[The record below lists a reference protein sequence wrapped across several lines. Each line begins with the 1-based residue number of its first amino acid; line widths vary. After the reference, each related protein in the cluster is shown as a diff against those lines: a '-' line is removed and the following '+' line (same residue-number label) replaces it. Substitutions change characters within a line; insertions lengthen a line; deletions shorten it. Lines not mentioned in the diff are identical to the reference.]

1 MNNILRGVIVIAIMM
16 LIAAVAIV
24 IWAMLGYL
32 VGLLIHSFIPGF
44 NPVWCVCI
52 FLLVVFLKGKNEK

>member
-1 MNNILRGVIVIAIMM
+1 MNNILKGIVLIAIII
-16 LIAAVAIV
+16 LIVAVAIV
-24 IWAMLGYL
+24 IWAALGYL

-52 FLLVVFLKGKNEK
+52 FLLVVFFKG